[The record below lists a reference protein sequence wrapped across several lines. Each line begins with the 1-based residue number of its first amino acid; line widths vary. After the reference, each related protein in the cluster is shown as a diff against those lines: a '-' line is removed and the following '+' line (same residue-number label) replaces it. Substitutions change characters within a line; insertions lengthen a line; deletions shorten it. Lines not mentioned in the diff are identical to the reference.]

1 MKYLITKLICIL
13 SLFLISCSKEKTG
26 NTKTIFKNSTD
37 HRIKI
42 IPYIGNLVDNA
53 NIKTLLQQSETV
65 VYEANVRG
73 KTIDPSFGLL
83 LQPYDSVVVSY
94 DDTVKIP
101 HIKFNLVYTGTHRI
115 LFSSSRSISNEANYT
130 KTITDETKNSLTGYY
145 LYEFKEQDYLDAK
158 K

>member
-1 MKYLITKLICIL
+1 MKYLTIKLICIF
-13 SLFLISCSKEKTG
+13 SIFLFSCSKEKTG
-26 NTKTIFKNSTD
+26 NTKTVFKNSTN

-42 IPYIGNLVDNA
+42 MPYIGSLVDNA
-53 NIKTLLQQSETV
+53 NIKTLPQQSETV

-115 LFSSSRSISNEANYT
+115 LFSSSRSISNEANYI
-130 KTITDETKNSLTGYY
+130 KTITEETKNSLTGYH